1 MIINCQQNNQKLREL
16 KIYDS
21 NLNFND
27 FTQLRQIITVVPKL
41 ETLVLENFIITDREY
56 ECMEQLKYGIER
68 NKNFRD
74 LYIKYKT
81 QNKHALFLN

>member
-1 MIINCQQNNQKLREL
+1 VIP
-16 KIYDS
+16 KI
-21 NLNFND
+21 
-27 FTQLRQIITVVPKL
+27 
-41 ETLVLENFIITDREY
+41 ETLVLENFIITEREF

-81 QNKHALFLN
+81 SNKHALFLN